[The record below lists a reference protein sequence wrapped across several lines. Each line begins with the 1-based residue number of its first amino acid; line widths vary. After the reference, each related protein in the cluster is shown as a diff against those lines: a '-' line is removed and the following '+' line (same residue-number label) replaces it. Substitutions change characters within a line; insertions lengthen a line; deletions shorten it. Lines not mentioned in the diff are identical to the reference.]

1 VKDNIKQKLVEHRLE
16 MEAAQKECERIKAS
30 LPDIQK
36 EKGINAL
43 MLETNKMLVIKDK
56 VLFHKAAVAV
66 LEDILHEE
74 SNG

>member
-1 VKDNIKQKLVEHRLE
+1 
-16 MEAAQKECERIKAS
+16 